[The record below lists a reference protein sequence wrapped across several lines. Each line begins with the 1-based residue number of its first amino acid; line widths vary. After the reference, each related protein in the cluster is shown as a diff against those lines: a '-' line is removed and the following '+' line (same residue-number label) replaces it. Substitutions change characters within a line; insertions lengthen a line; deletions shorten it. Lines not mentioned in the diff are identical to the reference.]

1 VASPRCV
8 DPALSEGGIG
18 VRAAEANG
26 PAGCFRPALD
36 CALVFDPVARL
47 LRTASLFAGF
57 FSMRI
62 SLKLVCLIVAALL
75 PCAARAQE
83 PVRWR
88 GGADAAAIERRIDRL
103 IGQMTLDEKV
113 GQLHL
118 YGRREGF
125 DYGEIRAGRVGNV
138 MNFVDPVEMAAV
150 QKAARESRLKIPLL
164 IGLDAVHG
172 VSTYFPL
179 PLGQAA
185 TFNPALAEE
194 AALWTARE
202 ARALGIN
209 WTFAP
214 MVDMGRDPRWGRLLE
229 GAGEDVYLSNVM
241 AAARTRGYQ
250 AGGVAAT
257 VKHFVGYGGGEA
269 GRDYNTAWIPVEQ
282 LHDLHLPPFRA
293 SLDAGSLSVMAA
305 FNSVNGVP
313 ATAHKGM
320 LSDLLRGSW
329 RFRGLVV
336 SDFGSIP
343 ELIKHGIARDEPE
356 AARKA
361 LAAGIDIDMMGFVY
375 ARHLA
380 AEVRAGRVPMVQVNA
395 AVRRV
400 LRVKFHAGMD
410 RMADIDPKTAEVALQ
425 SPAARDAARRNARES
440 IILLENNG
448 ILPLRAAAAK
458 RVLVVGALARADQE
472 RVWTDP
478 AGVPRKP
485 IEGLDAALQR
495 LLGPASEVSFQPGV
509 TSYCG
514 LELAQRAAVIEAVA
528 SADVIVAKLGEDCEF
543 MGEGASR
550 TRLTLPG
557 VQDALLEDLIVSGK
571 PVVLVL
577 ATGRPLV
584 LSHLKGRLAALV
596 QTFHAGS
603 EGRAAIAEVLTGA
616 FNPSGKTPMS
626 FPRSVGQIP
635 VYYDH
640 LPTGRPETRIR
651 QRYESIYIDE
661 ANQPLYPFGFGLS
674 YTDFSFSDLAVDVAG
689 AGLEAMV
696 SVSVTLTNRGARD
709 GQEVVQLYVRQPQA
723 SISRPVRQLKAFDKI
738 MLKAGERRRVT
749 LTVKAVDLGYHD
761 AQRRHIVEPGRFEVF
776 VGNSALTDLKGE
788 FMLAGRLGRAGQ
800 TGASR

>member
-1 VASPRCV
+1 MSRSILA
-8 DPALSEGGIG
+8 
-18 VRAAEANG
+18 
-26 PAGCFRPALD
+26 F
-36 CALVFDPVARL
+36 LV
-47 LRTASLFAGF
+47 S
-57 FSMRI
+57 
-62 SLKLVCLIVAALL
+62 ALL
-75 PCAARAQE
+75 CAAVPAAAQAPMQWQTGRA
-83 PVRWR
+83 
-88 GGADAAAIERRIDRL
+88 AAAIEARVERL
-103 IGQMTLDEKV
+103 IRQMTLEEKV

-125 DYGEIRAGRVGNV
+125 DYGEIRAGRIGNV
-138 MNFVDPVEMAAV
+138 MNFVDPAEVAAV

-185 TFNPALAEE
+185 TFNPALVEE
-194 AALWTARE
+194 AALWTGRE

-229 GAGEDVYLSNVM
+229 GAGEDVFLSRIM

-250 AGGVAAT
+250 AGGAAAT
-257 VKHFVGYGGGEA
+257 VKHFVGYGAGEA
-269 GRDYNTAWIPVEQ
+269 GRDYNTAWIPAEQ
-282 LHDLHLPPFRA
+282 LHDIHLPPFRA
-293 SLDAGSLSVMAA
+293 SIDAGALSVMAA

-313 ATAHKGM
+313 ATAHREM
-320 LSDLLRGSW
+320 LTDLLRRNWG
-329 RFRGLVV
+329 FRGLVV

-343 ELIKHGIARDEPE
+343 ELMAHGIAADEAE

-375 ARHLA
+375 SKHLA
-380 AEVRAGRVPMVQVNA
+380 AEVRAGRAPIAQVDE

-400 LRVKFHAGMD
+400 LRVKFHARMD
-410 RMADIDPKTAEVALQ
+410 EIADIDPRTAESALQ
-425 SPAARDAARRNARES
+425 SPPALDAARRAARES
-440 IILLENNG
+440 IILLENDG
-448 ILPLRAAAAK
+448 ILPLDPA
-458 RVLVVGALARADQE
+458 RVRSVAVIGALSRPDQE

-485 IEGLDAALQR
+485 IEAMDAALAR
-495 LLGPASEVSFQPGV
+495 LLGQGVRVAFQPGV
-509 TSYCG
+509 STYCG
-514 LELAQRAAVIEAVA
+514 KEFGDRAAAIEAA
-528 SADVIVAKLGEDCEF
+528 AAADVIVAKLGEDCEF

-557 VQDALLEDLIVSGK
+557 VQDQLLDELIGTGK

-584 LSHLKGRLAALV
+584 LSHLKGRVAAIV

-640 LPTGRPETRIR
+640 LPTGRPETPGRF
-651 QRYESIYIDE
+651 RYESIFMDE
-661 ANQPLYPFGFGLS
+661 SNLPLYPFGFGLS
-674 YTDFSFSDLAVDVAG
+674 YTRFGFSDLRIETPVVAAGG
-689 AGLEAMV
+689 ALTA
-696 SVSVTLTNRGARD
+696 SVTVANLGGRE
-709 GQEVVQLYVRQPQA
+709 GQEVAQLYIRQPMA
-723 SISRPVRQLKAFDKI
+723 RISRPVRQLKGFQKI
-738 MLKAGERRRVT
+738 ALKPGESRKVT
-749 LTVKAVDLGYHD
+749 FTVPATELGYHD
-761 AQRRHIVEPGRFEVF
+761 AQGRYVVEPGRFEIH
-776 VGNSALTDLKGE
+776 VGNSSLAELKGE
-788 FMLAGRLGRAGQ
+788 FQLARPQGGR
-800 TGASR
+800 

>member
-1 VASPRCV
+1 MP
-8 DPALSEGGIG
+8 
-18 VRAAEANG
+18 
-26 PAGCFRPALD
+26 
-36 CALVFDPVARL
+36 RL
-47 LRTASLFAGF
+47 LLRLFLGSL
-57 FSMRI
+57 
-62 SLKLVCLIVAALL
+62 ALL
-75 PCAARAQE
+75 APCLSVGDAAAQAPMGWKTGPE
-83 PVRWR
+83 
-88 GGADAAAIERRIDRL
+88 AAAIERRIDRL
-103 IGQMTLDEKV
+103 LRQMTLDEKV

-125 DYGEIRAGRVGNV
+125 DYGEIRAGRIGNV

-185 TFNPALAEE
+185 TFNPALVEE
-194 AALWTARE
+194 AALWTGRE

-214 MVDMGRDPRWGRLLE
+214 MVDMSRDPRWGRLLE
-229 GAGEDVYLSNVM
+229 GAGEDVHLSNIM

-269 GRDYNTAWIPVEQ
+269 GRDYNTAWIPTEQ
-282 LHDLHLPPFRA
+282 LHDLHLPPFRSA
-293 SLDAGSLSVMAA
+293 LDAGSLSVMAA
-305 FNSVNGVP
+305 FNSVNGIP

-320 LSDLLRGSW
+320 LTDVLRRQWG
-329 RFRGLVV
+329 FRGLVV

-343 ELIKHGIARDEPE
+343 ELMAHGIARDEAE

-361 LAAGIDIDMMGFVY
+361 LAAGVDIDMMGFVY
-375 ARHLA
+375 SRHLA
-380 AEVRAGRVPMVQVNA
+380 TEVRAGRVPIAQVDE

-410 RMADIDPKTAEVALQ
+410 TINDIDPKTAESALQ
-425 SPAARDAARRNARES
+425 SPPALDAARRAARES
-440 IILLENNG
+440 IILLENDG
-448 ILPLRAAAAK
+448 ILPLDPARHRRIA
-458 RVLVVGALARADQE
+458 VIGALARPDQE

-485 IEGLDAALQR
+485 LESLDAALAR
-495 LLGPASEVSFQPGV
+495 LLGSGATVSYQPGV
-509 TSYCG
+509 TTYCG
-514 LELAQRAAVIEAVA
+514 TEFADRAATIEAA
-528 SADVIVAKLGEDCEF
+528 SAADVIVAKLGEDCEF

-557 VQDALLEDLIVSGK
+557 VQDALLEELIGTGK

-603 EGRAAIAEVLTGA
+603 EGRTAIAEILTGA
-616 FNPSGKTPMS
+616 VNPSGKTPIS
-626 FPRSVGQIP
+626 FPRAVGQIP

-640 LPTGRPETRIR
+640 LPTGRPETKGRF
-651 QRYESIYIDE
+651 RYESIFMDE
-661 ANQPLYPFGFGLS
+661 ANQPLYPFGYGLS
-674 YTDFSFSDLAVDVAG
+674 YTRFGISDLRIETPRIDPNGQLKASV
-689 AGLEAMV
+689 LV
-696 SVSVTLTNRGARD
+696 SNTGSRD
-709 GQEVVQLYVRQPQA
+709 GQEVVQLYVRQPVA
-723 SISRPVRQLKAFDKI
+723 SISRPVRQLKAFEKV
-738 MLKAGERRRVT
+738 MLKAGSSQRVSF
-749 LTVKAVDLGYHD
+749 TVPAQALGYHN
-761 AQRRHIVEPGRFEVF
+761 AAGRLMVEAGGFEVH
-776 VGNSALTDLKGE
+776 VGTSSLTELKGE
-788 FMLAGRLGRAGQ
+788 FSVSGSTRDGVRLRP
-800 TGASR
+800 

>member
-1 VASPRCV
+1 
-8 DPALSEGGIG
+8 
-18 VRAAEANG
+18 
-26 PAGCFRPALD
+26 
-36 CALVFDPVARL
+36 
-47 LRTASLFAGF
+47 
-57 FSMRI
+57 
-62 SLKLVCLIVAALL
+62 
-75 PCAARAQE
+75 
-83 PVRWR
+83 
-88 GGADAAAIERRIDRL
+88 
-103 IGQMTLDEKV
+103 MTLDEKV

-138 MNFVDPVEMAAV
+138 MNFVDPAEMAAV

-185 TFNPALAEE
+185 TFNPALVEE
-194 AALWTARE
+194 AALWTGRE

-229 GAGEDVYLSNVM
+229 GAGEDVHLSNIM

-269 GRDYNTAWIPVEQ
+269 GRDYNTAWIPTEQ
-282 LHDLHLPPFRA
+282 LHDLHLPPFKSA
-293 SLDAGSLSVMAA
+293 LGAGSLSVMAA
-305 FNSVNGVP
+305 FNSVNGMP

-320 LSDLLRGSW
+320 LTDLLRRQWG
-329 RFRGLVV
+329 FAGLVV

-343 ELIKHGIARDEPE
+343 ELMAHGIARDGAE

-361 LAAGIDIDMMGFVY
+361 LAAGVDIDMMGFVY
-375 ARHLA
+375 SRHLA
-380 AEVRAGRVPMVQVNA
+380 AEVRAGRVPLAQVDE

-400 LRVKFHAGMD
+400 LRVKFHAGLD
-410 RMADIDPKTAEVALQ
+410 QIADIDPKTAESALQ
-425 SPAARDAARRNARES
+425 SPPALDAARRAARES
-440 IILLENNG
+440 IILLENDG
-448 ILPLRAAAAK
+448 ILPLDPARHRRIA
-458 RVLVVGALARADQE
+458 VIGALARPDQE

-485 IEGLDAALQR
+485 LESLDAALAR
-495 LLGPASEVSFQPGV
+495 LLGDAASIRYQPGV
-509 TSYCG
+509 STYCG
-514 LELAQRAAVIEAVA
+514 TDFADRSAAIEAA
-528 SADVIVAKLGEDCEF
+528 SSADVIIAKLGEDCEF

-557 VQDALLEDLIVSGK
+557 VQDALLEELIGTGK

-584 LSHLKGRLAALV
+584 LSHLKGRLAALI

-603 EGRAAIAEVLTGA
+603 EGRTAIAEVLTGA
-616 FNPSGKTPMS
+616 VNPSGKTPMS
-626 FPRSVGQIP
+626 FPRAVGQIP

-640 LPTGRPETRIR
+640 LPTGRPETKGRF
-651 QRYESIYIDE
+651 RYESIFMDE
-661 ANQPLYPFGFGLS
+661 ANQPLYPFGYGLS
-674 YTDFSFSDLAVDVAG
+674 YTRF
-689 AGLEAMV
+689 
-696 SVSVTLTNRGARD
+696 SVTDLQVETPRVAPQGTLKASVLVSNIGNRD
-709 GQEVVQLYVRQPQA
+709 GQEVVQLYIRQPVA
-723 SISRPVRQLKAFDKI
+723 SISRPVRQLKAFEKV
-738 MLKAGERRRVT
+738 MLKAGASQRVSFE
-749 LTVKAVDLGYHD
+749 VPAQALGYHD
-761 AQRRHIVEPGRFEVF
+761 AGGRLVVEAGPFEAH
-776 VGNSALTDLKGE
+776 VGTSALTELKGA
-788 FMLAGRLGRAGQ
+788 FSVSGSTRDGVRV
-800 TGASR
+800 RP

>member
-1 VASPRCV
+1 MP
-8 DPALSEGGIG
+8 
-18 VRAAEANG
+18 
-26 PAGCFRPALD
+26 
-36 CALVFDPVARL
+36 RL
-47 LRTASLFAGF
+47 LLRLFLGSL
-57 FSMRI
+57 
-62 SLKLVCLIVAALL
+62 ALL
-75 PCAARAQE
+75 APCLSVGDAAAQAPMGWKTGPE
-83 PVRWR
+83 
-88 GGADAAAIERRIDRL
+88 AAAIERRIDRL
-103 IGQMTLDEKV
+103 LRQMTLDEKV

-125 DYGEIRAGRVGNV
+125 DYGEIRAGRIGNV

-185 TFNPALAEE
+185 TFNPALVEE
-194 AALWTARE
+194 AALWTGRE

-214 MVDMGRDPRWGRLLE
+214 MVDMSRDPRWGRLLE
-229 GAGEDVYLSNVM
+229 GAGEDVHLSNIM

-269 GRDYNTAWIPVEQ
+269 GRDYNTAWIPTEQ
-282 LHDLHLPPFRA
+282 LHDLHLPPFRSA
-293 SLDAGSLSVMAA
+293 LDAGSLSVMAA
-305 FNSVNGVP
+305 FNSVNGIP

-320 LSDLLRGSW
+320 LTDVLRRQWG
-329 RFRGLVV
+329 FRGLVV

-343 ELIKHGIARDEPE
+343 ELMAHGIARDEAE

-361 LAAGIDIDMMGFVY
+361 FAAGVDIDMMGFVY
-375 ARHLA
+375 SRHLA
-380 AEVRAGRVPMVQVNA
+380 AEVSAGRVPIAQVEE

-410 RMADIDPKTAEVALQ
+410 TINDIDPKTAESALQ
-425 SPAARDAARRNARES
+425 SPPALDAARRAARES
-440 IILLENNG
+440 IILLENDG
-448 ILPLRAAAAK
+448 ILPLDPARHRRIA
-458 RVLVVGALARADQE
+458 VIGALARPDQE

-485 IEGLDAALQR
+485 LESLDAALAR
-495 LLGPASEVSFQPGV
+495 LLGSGATVSYQPGV
-509 TSYCG
+509 ITYCG
-514 LELAQRAAVIEAVA
+514 KEFADRAATIEAA
-528 SADVIVAKLGEDCEF
+528 SAADVIVAKLGEDCEF

-557 VQDALLEDLIVSGK
+557 VQDALLEELIGTGK

-603 EGRAAIAEVLTGA
+603 EGRTAIAEILTGA
-616 FNPSGKTPMS
+616 VNPSGKTPIS
-626 FPRSVGQIP
+626 FPRAVGQIP

-640 LPTGRPETRIR
+640 LPTGRPETKGRF
-651 QRYESIYIDE
+651 RYESIFMDE
-661 ANQPLYPFGFGLS
+661 ANQPLYPFGYGLS
-674 YTDFSFSDLAVDVAG
+674 YTRFSISDLRIETPRIDPNGQLKASV
-689 AGLEAMV
+689 LV
-696 SVSVTLTNRGARD
+696 SNTGSRD
-709 GQEVVQLYVRQPQA
+709 GQEVVQLYVRQPVA
-723 SISRPVRQLKAFDKI
+723 SISRPVRQLKAFEKV
-738 MLKAGERRRVT
+738 MLKAGSSQRVSF
-749 LTVKAVDLGYHD
+749 TVPAQALGYHN
-761 AQRRHIVEPGRFEVF
+761 AAGRLMVEAGGFEVH
-776 VGNSALTDLKGE
+776 VGTSSLTELKGE
-788 FMLAGRLGRAGQ
+788 FSVSGSTRDGVRLRP
-800 TGASR
+800 

>member
-1 VASPRCV
+1 MPRLL
-8 DPALSEGGIG
+8 PAIALIG
-18 VRAAEANG
+18 FFAALAPCHAQAPTGWKTGAEA
-26 PAGCFRPALD
+26 
-36 CALVFDPVARL
+36 
-47 LRTASLFAGF
+47 
-57 FSMRI
+57 
-62 SLKLVCLIVAALL
+62 K
-75 PCAARAQE
+75 
-83 PVRWR
+83 
-88 GGADAAAIERRIDRL
+88 AIERRIDGL
-103 IGQMTLDEKV
+103 IRQMTLDEKV

-125 DYGEIRAGRVGNV
+125 DYGEIRAGRIGNV
-138 MNFVDPVEMAAV
+138 MNFVDPAEMAAV

-185 TFNPALAEE
+185 TFNPKLVEE
-194 AALWTARE
+194 AALWTGRE

-229 GAGEDVYLSNVM
+229 GAGEDVHLSGVM

-257 VKHFVGYGGGEA
+257 VKHFVGYGAGEA
-269 GRDYNTAWIPVEQ
+269 GRDYNTAWIPGEQ
-282 LHDLHLPPFRA
+282 LHDLHLPPFKA
-293 SLDAGSLSVMAA
+293 SLDAGALSVMAA

-320 LSDLLRGSW
+320 LTDLLRGKW
-329 RFRGLVV
+329 DFRGLVV

-343 ELIKHGIARDEPE
+343 ELMAHGVARDEPE

-361 LAAGIDIDMMGFVY
+361 IAAGVDIDMMGFVY
-375 ARHLA
+375 AKHLA
-380 AEVRAGRVPMVQVNA
+380 NEVRAGRVPPAQVNE

-400 LRVKFHAGMD
+400 LRVKFHAEMD
-410 RMADIDPKTAEVALQ
+410 KIPDIDPRTAEAALQ
-425 SPAARDAARRNARES
+425 SPPALEAARRAARES

-448 ILPLRAAAAK
+448 ILPLDAA
-458 RVLVVGALARADQE
+458 RVKNVAVIGALSRADQE

-495 LLGPASEVSFQPGV
+495 LLGPGVAVTFQPGV
-509 TSYCG
+509 TTYCG
-514 LELAQRAAVIEAVA
+514 VAFADREATLAAASA
-528 SADVIVAKLGEDCEF
+528 ADVIIAKLGEDCAF
-543 MGEGASR
+543 MGEGSSR

-557 VQDALLEDLIVSGK
+557 VQDALLEELIGTGK

-584 LSHLKGRLAALV
+584 LAHLKGRVAALV

-603 EGRAAIAEVLTGA
+603 EGRTATAEVLTGLV
-616 FNPSGKTPMS
+616 NPSAKTPMS

-640 LPTGRPETRIR
+640 LSTGRPETSGRF
-651 QRYESIYIDE
+651 RYESIFIDE

-674 YTDFSFSDLAVDVAG
+674 YSRFSFSDLKVEAPVVDRRERVR
-689 AGLEAMV
+689 V
-696 SVSVTLTNRGARD
+696 SVLVSNSGSRD
-709 GQEVVQLYVRQPQA
+709 GQEVVQLYVRQPVA
-723 SISRPVRQLKAFDKI
+723 SISRPVRQLKAFEKI
-738 MLKAGERRRVT
+738 TLKAGKSRRIV
-749 LTVKAVDLGYHD
+749 LSVSSGELGYHD
-761 AQRRHIVEPGRFEVF
+761 AQGRYIVEPGRFEVF
-776 VGNSALTDLKGE
+776 VGNSSLTDLKGE
-788 FMLAGRLGRAGQ
+788 FTVTGRAG
-800 TGASR
+800 AAR

>member
-1 VASPRCV
+1 MRHALLLPLLAFLLVAAPNL
-8 DPALSEGGIG
+8 PGGSEG
-18 VRAAEANG
+18 
-26 PAGCFRPALD
+26 
-36 CALVFDPVARL
+36 
-47 LRTASLFAGF
+47 
-57 FSMRI
+57 
-62 SLKLVCLIVAALL
+62 
-75 PCAARAQE
+75 ARAQM
-83 PVRWR
+83 PAAAPAPTPMAWKT
-88 GGADAAAIERRIDRL
+88 GAEARAIERRIDGL
-103 IGQMTLDEKV
+103 IARMTLEEKV

-138 MNFVDPVEMAAV
+138 MNFIDPAEVAAV
-150 QKAARESRLKIPLL
+150 QKAARESRLGIPLL

-185 TFNPALAEE
+185 TFNPALVEE
-194 AALWTARE
+194 AALWTGRE

-229 GAGEDVYLSNVM
+229 GAGEDVHLANVI

-250 AGGVAAT
+250 AGGAAAT

-269 GRDYNTAWIPVEQ
+269 GRDYNTAWIPTEQ

-293 SLDAGSLSVMAA
+293 ALEAGSLSVMAA

-320 LSDLLRGSW
+320 LNDLLRGRW
-329 RFRGLVV
+329 GFRGLVV

-343 ELIKHGIARDEPE
+343 ELMAHGIARDEAE

-361 LAAGIDIDMMGFVY
+361 LAAGVDIDMMGFVY
-375 ARHLA
+375 AKHLA
-380 AEVRAGRVPMVQVNA
+380 AEARAGRVPMAQIDQ

-410 RMADIDPKTAEVALQ
+410 RIADIDPRTAESALQ
-425 SPAARDAARRNARES
+425 SPPALDAARRIARES
-440 IILLENNG
+440 IILLENDG
-448 ILPLRAAAAK
+448 TLPLDPARIK
-458 RVLVVGALARADQE
+458 RVAVIGALARADQE

-495 LLGPASEVSFQPGV
+495 LLGRAATVSFQPG
-509 TSYCG
+509 TSSYCG
-514 LELAQRAAVIEAVA
+514 TDFADRAAAIQVA
-528 SADVIVAKLGEDCEF
+528 AAADVIVAKLGEDCEF

-557 VQDALLEDLIVSGK
+557 VQDQLLEDLIGTGK
-571 PVVLVL
+571 PVILVL

-584 LSHLKGRLAALV
+584 LTHLKGRLAALV

-603 EGRAAIAEVLTGA
+603 EGRTAIAEVLTGA
-616 FNPSGKTPMS
+616 VNPSAKTPMS

-640 LPTGRPETRIR
+640 LPTGRPETKGRF
-651 QRYESIYIDE
+651 RYESIFIDE
-661 ANQPLYPFGFGLS
+661 KNEPLYPFGFGLS
-674 YTDFSFSDLAVDVAG
+674 YTSFRFSELSVETPVVRPGGSAIISAT
-689 AGLEAMV
+689 V
-696 SVSVTLTNRGARD
+696 SNDGKRD
-709 GQEVVQLYVRQPQA
+709 GQEVAQLYIRQPVA
-723 SISRPVRQLKAFDKI
+723 SISRPVRQLKAFEKVA
-738 MLKAGERRRVT
+738 LKAGESRRVRF
-749 LTVKAVDLGYHD
+749 TVPAGALGFHD
-761 AQRRHIVEPGRFEVF
+761 AQGRLRVEPGRFEAF
-776 VGNSALTDLKGE
+776 VGNSSAAALTGD
-788 FMLAGRLGRAGQ
+788 FVLAAPR
-800 TGASR
+800 GARP

>member
-1 VASPRCV
+1 MLRILCW
-8 DPALSEGGIG
+8 
-18 VRAAEANG
+18 
-26 PAGCFRPALD
+26 
-36 CALVFDPVARL
+36 VFL
-47 LRTASLFAGF
+47 CG
-57 FSMRI
+57 
-62 SLKLVCLIVAALL
+62 ALL
-75 PCAARAQE
+75 VSSGARAQE
-83 PVRWR
+83 AVGWR
-88 GGADAAAIERRIDRL
+88 RGAEAAAIERRIDRL
-103 IGQMTLDEKV
+103 IRQMTLEEKV

-138 MNFVDPVEMAAV
+138 MNFVDPAEMAAV

-185 TFNPALAEE
+185 TFNPALVEE

-229 GAGEDVYLSNVM
+229 GAGEDVHLSSVI

-250 AGGVAAT
+250 AGGAAAT

-269 GRDYNTAWIPVEQ
+269 GRDYNTAWIPTEQ
-282 LHDLHLPPFRA
+282 LHDLHLPPFKA

-320 LSDLLRGSW
+320 LTDLLRRHWG
-329 RFRGLVV
+329 FRGLVV

-343 ELIKHGIARDEPE
+343 ELIAHGIARDEPE

-375 ARHLA
+375 AKHLA
-380 AEVRAGRVPMVQVNA
+380 AEVRAGRVPMAQVNE

-410 RMADIDPKTAEVALQ
+410 KMPDIDPKTAEVALQ

-448 ILPLRAAAAK
+448 ILPLAPARAK

-485 IEGLDAALQR
+485 IEGLDTALQR
-495 LLGPASEVSFQPGV
+495 LLGDTVQVSFQPGI
-509 TSYCG
+509 TTYCG
-514 LELAQRAAVIEAVA
+514 KESADRTAAIEAA
-528 SADVIVAKLGEDCEF
+528 ATADVIVAKLGEDCEF

-557 VQDALLEDLIVSGK
+557 VQDALLEDLIGTGK

-584 LSHLKGRLAALV
+584 LSHLKGRVAALV

-674 YTDFSFSDLAVDVAG
+674 YSAFHFSDLAVEQAG
-689 AGLEAMV
+689 AGRDAAIR
-696 SVSVTLTNRGARD
+696 VSVTVANQGSRA
-709 GQEVVQLYVRQPQA
+709 GQEVVQLYVRQPHA
-723 SISRPVRQLKAFDKI
+723 GISRPVRQLKAFDKI
-738 MLKAGERRRVT
+738 MLNAGESRRVT
-749 LTVKAVDLGYHD
+749 IEIKASTLGYHD
-761 AQRRHIVEPGRFEVF
+761 AQGRYVVEPDRYEVF
-776 VGNSALTDLKGE
+776 VGNSALADLKGE
-788 FMLAGRLGRAGQ
+788 FTLSGRRGRSGQ
-800 TGASR
+800 MGALP

>member
-1 VASPRCV
+1 MP
-8 DPALSEGGIG
+8 
-18 VRAAEANG
+18 
-26 PAGCFRPALD
+26 
-36 CALVFDPVARL
+36 RL
-47 LRTASLFAGF
+47 LLRLFLGSL
-57 FSMRI
+57 
-62 SLKLVCLIVAALL
+62 ALL
-75 PCAARAQE
+75 APCLAGGDAAAQAPMGWKTGPE
-83 PVRWR
+83 
-88 GGADAAAIERRIDRL
+88 AAAIERRIDRL
-103 IGQMTLDEKV
+103 LRQMTLDEKV

-125 DYGEIRAGRVGNV
+125 DYGEIRAGRIGNV

-185 TFNPALAEE
+185 TFNPALVEE
-194 AALWTARE
+194 AALWTGRE

-214 MVDMGRDPRWGRLLE
+214 MVDMSRDPRWGRLLE
-229 GAGEDVYLSNVM
+229 GAGEDAHLSNIM

-269 GRDYNTAWIPVEQ
+269 GRDYNTAWIPTEQ
-282 LHDLHLPPFRA
+282 LHDLHLPPFRSA
-293 SLDAGSLSVMAA
+293 LDAGSLSVMAA
-305 FNSVNGVP
+305 FNSVNGIP

-320 LSDLLRGSW
+320 LTDVLRRQWG
-329 RFRGLVV
+329 FRGLVV

-343 ELIKHGIARDEPE
+343 ELMAHGIARDEAE

-361 LAAGIDIDMMGFVY
+361 IAAGVDIDMMGFVY
-375 ARHLA
+375 SRHLA
-380 AEVRAGRVPMVQVNA
+380 AEVRAGRVPIAQVDE

-410 RMADIDPKTAEVALQ
+410 TINDIDPKTAESALQ
-425 SPAARDAARRNARES
+425 SPPALDAARRAARES
-440 IILLENNG
+440 IILLENDG
-448 ILPLRAAAAK
+448 ILPLDPARHRRIA
-458 RVLVVGALARADQE
+458 VIGALARPDQE

-485 IEGLDAALQR
+485 LESLDAALAR
-495 LLGPASEVSFQPGV
+495 LLGSGATVSYQPGV
-509 TSYCG
+509 TTYCG
-514 LELAQRAAVIEAVA
+514 KEFADRAATVEAA
-528 SADVIVAKLGEDCEF
+528 SAADVIVAKLGEDCEF

-557 VQDALLEDLIVSGK
+557 VQDALLEELIGTGK
-571 PVVLVL
+571 PVVVVL

-603 EGRAAIAEVLTGA
+603 EGRTAIAEILTGA
-616 FNPSGKTPMS
+616 ANPSGKTPIS
-626 FPRSVGQIP
+626 FPRAVGQIP

-640 LPTGRPETRIR
+640 LPTGRPETKGRF
-651 QRYESIYIDE
+651 RYESIFMDE
-661 ANQPLYPFGFGLS
+661 ANQPLYPFGYGLS
-674 YTDFSFSDLAVDVAG
+674 YTRFSISDLRIETPRIDPNGQLKASV
-689 AGLEAMV
+689 LV
-696 SVSVTLTNRGARD
+696 SNTGSRD
-709 GQEVVQLYVRQPQA
+709 GQEVVQLYVRQPVA
-723 SISRPVRQLKAFDKI
+723 SISRPVRQLKAFEKV
-738 MLKAGERRRVT
+738 MLKAGSSQRVSF
-749 LTVKAVDLGYHD
+749 TVPAQALGYHN
-761 AQRRHIVEPGRFEVF
+761 AAGRLMVEAGGFEVH
-776 VGNSALTDLKGE
+776 VGTSSLTELKGE
-788 FMLAGRLGRAGQ
+788 FSVSGSTRDGVRLRP
-800 TGASR
+800 

>member
-1 VASPRCV
+1 M
-8 DPALSEGGIG
+8 GWKTG
-18 VRAAEANG
+18 AEA
-26 PAGCFRPALD
+26 
-36 CALVFDPVARL
+36 
-47 LRTASLFAGF
+47 
-57 FSMRI
+57 
-62 SLKLVCLIVAALL
+62 
-75 PCAARAQE
+75 E
-83 PVRWR
+83 
-88 GGADAAAIERRIDRL
+88 AIERGIDGL
-103 IGQMTLDEKV
+103 IRQMTLDEKV

-138 MNFVDPVEMAAV
+138 MNFVDPAEMAQV
-150 QKAARESRLKIPLL
+150 QKAVRESRLKIPLL

-185 TFNPALAEE
+185 TFNPKLVEE
-194 AALWTARE
+194 AALWTGRE
-202 ARALGIN
+202 ARALGIT

-229 GAGEDVYLSNVM
+229 GAGEDVHLSGVM

-257 VKHFVGYGGGEA
+257 VKHFVGYGAGEA
-269 GRDYNTAWIPVEQ
+269 GRDYNTAWIPGEQ

-313 ATAHKGM
+313 ATAHKSM
-320 LSDLLRGSW
+320 LTELLRGKW
-329 RFRGLVV
+329 GFRGLVV

-343 ELIKHGIARDEPE
+343 ELMAHGIARDEPE

-361 LAAGIDIDMMGFVY
+361 IAAGVDIDMMGFVY
-375 ARHLA
+375 AKHLA
-380 AEVRAGRVPMVQVNA
+380 NEVRAGRVPPAQVNE

-400 LRVKFHAGMD
+400 LRVKFHAGLD
-410 RMADIDPKTAEVALQ
+410 KIPDIDPKTAEAQLQ
-425 SPAARDAARRNARES
+425 SPPALEAARRAARES

-448 ILPLRAAAAK
+448 VLPLDVARMKNVA
-458 RVLVVGALARADQE
+458 VIGALARPDQE

-485 IEGLDAALQR
+485 VEALDAALSR
-495 LLGPASEVSFQPGV
+495 LLGAGATVTFQPGV
-509 TSYCG
+509 STYCG
-514 LELAQRAAVIEAVA
+514 ISFADRAATLAAA
-528 SADVIVAKLGEDCEF
+528 SAADVIIAKLGEDCEF

-557 VQDALLEDLIVSGK
+557 VQDELLEELIGTGK

-584 LSHLKGRLAALV
+584 LTHLKGRVAALV

-603 EGRAAIAEVLTGA
+603 EGRTAIAEVLTGVV
-616 FNPSGKTPMS
+616 NPSAKVPMS

-635 VYYDH
+635 VHYDH
-640 LPTGRPETRIR
+640 LPTGRPQTKGRF
-651 QRYESIYIDE
+651 RYESRFIDE
-661 ANQPLYPFGFGLS
+661 ANEPLYPFGFGLS
-674 YTDFSFSDLAVDVAG
+674 YSRFSFSDLMVETPVVEG
-689 AGLEAMV
+689 TGRVGV
-696 SVSVTLTNRGARD
+696 SVLVSNAGPRD
-709 GQEVVQLYVRQPQA
+709 GQEVVQLYVRQPVA
-723 SISRPVRQLKAFDKI
+723 SISRPVRQLKAFEKI
-738 MLKAGERRRVT
+738 ALKAGEARRVM
-749 LTVKAVDLGYHD
+749 LWVSPADLGYHD
-761 AQRRHIVEPGRFEVF
+761 AIGRYIVEPGRFEVF
-776 VGNSALTDLKGE
+776 IGNSSLADLKGE
-788 FMLAGRLGRAGQ
+788 FMVKGRAGA
-800 TGASR
+800 TR

>member
-1 VASPRCV
+1 MPMRHV
-8 DPALSEGGIG
+8 
-18 VRAAEANG
+18 
-26 PAGCFRPALD
+26 
-36 CALVFDPVARL
+36 L
-47 LRTASLFAGF
+47 LPPLFA
-57 FSMRI
+57 
-62 SLKLVCLIVAALL
+62 CLLVAAPIL
-75 PCAARAQE
+75 PGGSDAARAQAGAAS
-83 PVRWR
+83 PAPAPMGWR
-88 GGADAAAIERRIDRL
+88 SGAEARAIESRIDGLLRR
-103 IGQMTLDEKV
+103 MTLEEKV

-125 DYGEIRAGRVGNV
+125 DHGEIRAGRVGNV
-138 MNFVDPVEMAAV
+138 MNFISPAEVAAV
-150 QKAARESRLKIPLL
+150 QKAARESRLGIPLL

-185 TFNPALAEE
+185 TFNPALVEE
-194 AALWTARE
+194 AALWTGRE
-202 ARALGIN
+202 ARALGVN

-229 GAGEDVYLSNVM
+229 GAGEDVHLANVI

-269 GRDYNTAWIPVEQ
+269 GRDYNTAWIPAEQ

-313 ATAHKGM
+313 ATAHKPM
-320 LSDLLRGSW
+320 LQDLLRGRW
-329 RFRGLVV
+329 GFRGLVV

-343 ELIKHGIARDEPE
+343 ELMAHGIARDEAE

-361 LAAGIDIDMMGFVY
+361 LAAGVDIDMMGFVY

-380 AEVRAGRVPMVQVNA
+380 AEVRAGRVPMAQLDR

-410 RMADIDPKTAEVALQ
+410 RIADIDPRTAEAALQ
-425 SPAARDAARRNARES
+425 SAPALDAARRIARES
-440 IILLENNG
+440 IILLENDG
-448 ILPLRAAAAK
+448 ILPLRAERSA
-458 RVLVVGALARADQE
+458 RVAVIGALARPDQE

-485 IEGLDAALQR
+485 IEGMDAALAR
-495 LLGPASEVSFQPGV
+495 LLGPGVSIGFAPGV
-509 TSYCG
+509 NNYCG
-514 LELAQRAAVIEAVA
+514 HAFADRDGALALAREADA
-528 SADVIVAKLGEDCEF
+528 IVAKLGEDCEF

-557 VQDALLEDLIVSGK
+557 VQDELLEALIATGK
-571 PVVLVL
+571 PVILVL

-584 LSHLKGRLAALV
+584 LSHLKGRVAALV

-603 EGRAAIAEVLTGA
+603 EGRTAIAEVLTGA

-640 LPTGRPETRIR
+640 LPTGRPETPGRF
-651 QRYESIYIDE
+651 RYESIFIDE
-661 ANQPLYPFGFGLS
+661 RNTPLYPFGYGQS
-674 YTDFSFSDLAVDVAG
+674 YTRFSFDELQVETPMVMAGGAARISVRITNAG
-689 AGLEAMV
+689 AQM
-696 SVSVTLTNRGARD
+696 
-709 GQEVVQLYVRQPQA
+709 GQEVAQLYVRQPLA
-723 SISRPVRQLKAFDKI
+723 SISRPVRQLKAFTKLA
-738 MLKAGERRRVT
+738 LKPGENRRVT
-749 LTVKAVDLGYHD
+749 FMVEARDLGYHD
-761 AQRRHIVEPGRFEVF
+761 AQGRLVIEPGLFDVY
-776 VGNSALTDLKGE
+776 VGNSSLATLKGS
-788 FMLAGRLGRAGQ
+788 FTLAAG
-800 TGASR
+800 ARP

>member
-1 VASPRCV
+1 MSVAK
-8 DPALSEGGIG
+8 L
-18 VRAAEANG
+18 RAAL
-26 PAGCFRPALD
+26 PS
-36 CALVFDPVARL
+36 LVFAMTVMGILASVA
-47 LRTASLFAGF
+47 
-57 FSMRI
+57 
-62 SLKLVCLIVAALL
+62 
-75 PCAARAQE
+75 PARAQA
-83 PVRWR
+83 PMAWKA
-88 GGADAAAIERRIDRL
+88 GAEAAAIERRVEGL
-103 IGQMTLDEKV
+103 IRQMTLEEKI

-138 MNFVDPVEMAAV
+138 MNFVSPAEMAAV

-185 TFNPALAEE
+185 TFNPRLVEE
-194 AALWTARE
+194 AALWTGRE

-229 GAGEDVYLSNVM
+229 GAGEDVHLSGVM

-257 VKHFVGYGGGEA
+257 VKHFVGYGAVEA
-269 GRDYNTAWIPVEQ
+269 GRDYNTAWIPGEQ
-282 LHDLHLPPFRA
+282 LHDRHLPPFRA
-293 SLDAGSLSVMAA
+293 SLDAGALSVMAA

-313 ATAHKGM
+313 ATAHRSM
-320 LSDLLRGSW
+320 LTDLLRGAW

-343 ELIKHGIARDEPE
+343 ELIAHGVARDEPE

-361 LAAGIDIDMMGFVY
+361 LAAGVDIDMMGFVY
-375 ARHLA
+375 SKHLA
-380 AEVRAGRVPMVQVNA
+380 NEVRAGRVPIGQVDE

-400 LRVKFHAGMD
+400 LRVKLHAGMD
-410 RMADIDPKTAEVALQ
+410 QIADIDPKTAEAALQ
-425 SPAARDAARRNARES
+425 SPPALDAARRAARES
-440 IILLENNG
+440 IILLENDG
-448 ILPLRAAAAK
+448 ILPLDTA
-458 RVLVVGALARADQE
+458 RVRSVAVVGALARADQE

-485 IEGLDAALQR
+485 IESLDAALRR
-495 LLGPASEVSFQPGV
+495 LLGADVAVSFQSGIS
-509 TSYCG
+509 TYCG
-514 LELAQRAAVIEAVA
+514 KDFADRAAAIEAA
-528 SADVIVAKLGEDCEF
+528 AGADVIIAKLGEDCEF

-557 VQDALLEDLIVSGK
+557 VQDELLEELVGTGK

-584 LSHLKGRLAALV
+584 LTHLKGRVAAIL

-603 EGRAAIAEVLTGA
+603 ESRTAIAEVLSGA
-616 FNPSGKTPMS
+616 VNPSGKTPIS

-635 VYYDH
+635 VHYDH
-640 LPTGRPETRIR
+640 LPTGRPETKGRF
-651 QRYESIYIDE
+651 RYESIFIDE

-674 YTDFSFSDLAVDVAG
+674 YSRFSFSELRVETPAVERSGRA
-689 AGLEAMV
+689 LV
-696 SVSVTLTNRGARD
+696 SVMVANGGARD
-709 GQEVVQLYVRQPQA
+709 GQDVVQLYVRQPVA
-723 SISRPVRQLKAFDKI
+723 SISRPVRQLKAFEKI
-738 MLKAGERRRVT
+738 SLKAGESRRIT
-749 LTVKAVDLGYHD
+749 LSVDAAALGHHD
-761 AQRRHIVEPGRFEVF
+761 AQGRYMVEPGRFEVF
-776 VGNSALTDLKGE
+776 MGNSSLADLKGE
-788 FMLAGRLGRAGQ
+788 FMLAGRAGTGR
-800 TGASR
+800 